1 MNGTDAL
8 KALRLATIERR
19 ENDCDLTA
27 AEKTVLR
34 LIGEMAKAALAQSA
48 PQPESARKEHPDRL
62 SGATNQEWDD
72 LQAEVNRL
80 RAALAQSAP
89 QPKPRDTH
97 HEYARA
103 VDEAKAMIYGPQPE
117 SSDPEPVDIYR
128 DSAPWKPIA
137 AGPAREPPICMG
149 PSARQIAHIQLG
161 ELIRLQDRDKW
172 IEEHAKPALEYAQR
186 LIGPTKKVTAC
197 LAALAALE
205 RLKA

>member
-1 MNGTDAL
+1 MNVL
-8 KALRLATIERR
+8 KELERVMA
-19 ENDCDLTA
+19 D
-27 AEKTVLR
+27 R
-34 LIGEMAKAALAQSA
+34 LIA
-48 PQPESARKEHPDRL
+48 
-62 SGATNQEWDD
+62 SGYDNSEFHAVTLGDI
-72 LQAEVNRL
+72 

-103 VDEAKAMIYGPQPE
+103 VDEAKAMVYGPQPE

-172 IEEHAKPALEYAQR
+172 IEEHAKPALEHYNDKYLSNKA
-186 LIGPTKKVTAC
+186 GN
-197 LAALAALE
+197 ALAALTPD
-205 RLKA
+205 RR